1 MEDCESRLV
10 DIEVALS
17 EVLKIIED
25 MNGEIIRQS
34 KIISRLEKEN
44 KMLIQT
50 LKESP
55 VKPLSEE
62 TPPPHY

>member
-1 MEDCESRLV
+1 MEDFENRLI

-17 EVLKIIED
+17 EVLKIVED
-25 MNGEIIRQS
+25 LNQEIIRQS
-34 KIISRLEKEN
+34 KIITRLEKEN
-44 KMLIQT
+44 KMLIQS
-50 LKESP
+50 LKENP